1 MIEAIEYLLFISLRW
16 IAHKLPYRLVGRAGG
31 LLGAMVFRCSN
42 FRKKITVDNL
52 TRALPTASPQEI
64 HRIALGAYRNYGTA
78 VMEMLWASDQP
89 SEVLKRTVRVSNLE
103 VFNSAFAQGRGI
115 ILLSAHFGNWEFI
128 VGPLRLHLNRSMS
141 MIIQHQQNK
150 RIDDYIDRVR
160 CRFGNTSI
168 PMGPSVRE
176 VLKVLSE
183 GRTVLMLGDQSG
195 PRESVFI
202 DFFGRPAAT
211 RRGPAVFC
219 LKTGAPIVM
228 VFLVRQSDSTYVATF
243 ETLDMTGL
251 DCYSEDNV
259 VELTRRHTVVL
270 ESYIR
275 KHPDHWLWMHKR
287 WKHTAYFESMALAED
302 VA

>member
-1 MIEAIEYLLFISLRW
+1 MIEAIEYLLFTSLRW
-16 IAHKLPYRLVGRAGG
+16 IAQQLPYRVVGKMGG
-31 LLGAMVFRCSN
+31 FLGAAVFRYTN
-42 FRKKITVDNL
+42 FRKKITIDNL
-52 TRALPTASPQEI
+52 TKALPRATPEEI
-64 HRIALGAYRNYGTA
+64 HRIALGAYRNYGAA
-78 VMEMLWASDQP
+78 VMEMLWASDQS
-89 SEVLKRTVRVSNLE
+89 SEVLKQTVRVHNLE
-103 VFNSAFAQGRGI
+103 VFNSAFAQGRGVV
-115 ILLSAHFGNWEFI
+115 LLSAHFGNWEFI
-128 VGPLRLHLNRSMS
+128 VGPLRLHLNQPVS

-150 RIDDYIDRVR
+150 RIDDYVDRAR

-183 GRTVLMLGDQSG
+183 GRAVVMLGDQSG
-195 PRESVFI
+195 PRESAII

-228 VFLVRQSDSTYVATF
+228 VFLVRQSDATYVAMF
-243 ETLDMTGL
+243 ETVDMSGL

-259 VELTRRHTVVL
+259 VELTRRHTAVL
-270 ESYIR
+270 EAHIR

-287 WKHTAYFESMALAED
+287 WKHTAYFESMTPAED